1 MRTQT
6 SHKKPAV
13 KLQSPCF
20 EKLIFEHVFNVKKKA
35 KKIAKFDGF
44 EPRHCEDT
52 KASVAAEISPKG
64 FATFEKQA
72 SGQNC
77 SKHGWG

>member
-20 EKLIFEHVFNVKKKA
+20 EKLIFEHFFNVKKKA

-44 EPRHCEDT
+44 EPRRCEDP
-52 KASVAAEISPKG
+52 KASAKG

-77 SKHGWG
+77 SRHGWR

>member
-20 EKLIFEHVFNVKKKA
+20 EKLEHVLNVKKKA

-44 EPRHCEDT
+44 QPRRCEDT
-52 KASVAAEISPKG
+52 KAIVAAEISPKG

-72 SGQNC
+72 PGQNC
-77 SKHGWG
+77 SRHGWR